1 MKGSQAVP
9 SDYSTLGALCVG
21 LIQVDNYEEVLKS
34 VLTHERPL
42 LTAAIEG
49 VLADWVARKKGLLQQ
64 YSQDRYLVLLE
75 QSQLVASQ
83 EEKFPILDRV
93 KEIEMG
99 NKLPVTL
106 SCGFGRDGSHP
117 QELGSLARAAL
128 DLALGRGGDQ
138 VVVRD
143 PEGFYFFGGKTKA
156 LEKRTKVKARVIA
169 HALRELMEQSD
180 QVMIMGHQFADMD
193 SLGSS
198 TGVALAARSLG
209 KDVHIVLE
217 EINPA
222 VDKMVQYLRD
232 EGGYQGLFLA
242 EGEAREIITPE
253 TLLVVLDT
261 HKPSL
266 VSAPALLAGTDKVVV
281 IDHHRRGEEFIAD
294 PTLVYL
300 ETYASS
306 ASELV
311 TELLQYLGENIEIT
325 PPEATALLAGITVD
339 TKNFTHQAGVRTFEA
354 AAFLRRSGADQETV
368 QRVLQD
374 DWETFISR
382 AQVIKEAEV
391 FYGKIAL
398 AQVPQGGERG
408 QLLAAQTADALLT
421 IEDFEASFV
430 LCPTPEGVVISARSR
445 GDINVQVLME
455 ELGGGGHMT
464 TAGAQLKGTSLS
476 KARSK
481 VLKLIRE
488 YFAKE
493 AEK

>member
-1 MKGSQAVP
+1 MSGSQALP
-9 SDYSTLGALCVG
+9 SQHPTVEAFCVG
-21 LIQVDNYEEVLKS
+21 LVQVDNYEEVLKT
-34 VLTHERPL
+34 VLAAERPL
-42 LTAAIEG
+42 LTAAIER
-49 VLADWVARKKGLLQQ
+49 VLADWMAKKKGFFQQ

-75 QSQLVASQ
+75 ESQLLASQ

-93 KEIEMG
+93 KDIKMG

-106 SCGFGRDGSHP
+106 SCGFGRDGSSP

-143 PEGFYFFGGKTKA
+143 PEGFHFFGGKTKA

-169 HALRELMEQSD
+169 HALRELMEQAD
-180 QVMIMGHQFADMD
+180 QVLIMGHQFADMD
-193 SLGSS
+193 SIGSS
-198 TGVALAARSLG
+198 TGIALAARSLG
-209 KDVHIVLE
+209 KKAYIVLE
-217 EINPA
+217 ESNPA
-222 VDKMVQYLRD
+222 VAKMVQYLGE
-232 EGGYQGLFLA
+232 EGGYRGIFLSP
-242 EGEAREIITPE
+242 GEAQATITAG

-266 VSAPALLAGTDKVVV
+266 VSAPGLLAATDRVVV
-281 IDHHRRGEEFIAD
+281 IDHHRRGEEFITD

-311 TELLQYLGENIEIT
+311 TELLQYLGDNIEIT
-325 PPEATALLAGITVD
+325 PQEATALLAGITVD

-354 AAFLRRSGADQETV
+354 AAFLRRSGADQETI

-382 AQVIKEAEV
+382 AEIIRQAEV
-391 FYGKIAL
+391 FYDKIAL
-398 AQVPQGGERG
+398 AQVPQGVERG

-421 IEDFEASFV
+421 MEDFAASFV

-455 ELGGGGHMT
+455 RLGGGGHMT
-464 TAGAQLKGTSLS
+464 IAGAQLKGTTLS
-476 KARSK
+476 EARNK
-481 VLKLIRE
+481 VLALIEE
-488 YFAKE
+488 YFTKE
-493 AEK
+493 AER

>member
-1 MKGSQAVP
+1 MIGSPVMP
-9 SDYSTLGALCVG
+9 CDHPTIEALCVG
-21 LIQVDNYEEVLKS
+21 LVQVDNYEEVLKS
-34 VLTHERPL
+34 VPADERPL
-42 LTAAIEG
+42 LTAAVERL
-49 VLADWVARKKGLLQQ
+49 LADWVAKKRGLLQQ

-75 QSQLVASQ
+75 QSQLLASQ
-83 EEKFPILDRV
+83 EERFPILDRV

-156 LEKRTKVKARVIA
+156 PEKRTKVKARVIA
-169 HALRELMEQSD
+169 HALRELMEQAD
-180 QVMIMGHQFADMD
+180 KVMIMGHQFADMD
-193 SLGSS
+193 SIGSS

-222 VDKMVQYLRD
+222 VDKMVQYLRE
-232 EGGYQGLFLA
+232 EGDYQRIFLS
-242 EGEAREIITPE
+242 EGQAREIITPG
-253 TLLVVLDT
+253 TLLMVLDT

-266 VSAPALLAGTDKVVV
+266 VSAPALLERTDKVVV
-281 IDHHRRGEEFIAD
+281 IDHHRRGEEFIVD

-311 TELLQYLGENIEIT
+311 TELLQYLGDNIEIT
-325 PPEATALLAGITVD
+325 PYEATALLAGITVD

-354 AAFLRRSGADQETV
+354 AAFLRRSGADQETI

-382 AQVIKEAEV
+382 AEIIKKAEV

-398 AQVPQGGERG
+398 AQVPLGGERG

-430 LCPTPEGVVISARSR
+430 MCPTREGVVISARSR

-455 ELGGGGHMT
+455 KLGGGGHMT
-464 TAGAQLKGTSLS
+464 TAGAQLKGTTLS
-476 KARSK
+476 KVRGR
-481 VLKLIRE
+481 VLRLIRD

-493 AEK
+493 AER